1 MSQTR
6 LDAINTCLRGIGI
19 APVETEDD
27 PDLDAA
33 TASQVINQVSMD
45 IQSRGWWF
53 NKESNWHLTPDET
66 TGYIS
71 APSSALSI
79 ITSGASRNEGL
90 TIRDNKIYDLYN
102 HTYDLRDR
110 AYSVPGSDILYIEFT
125 FITELPFEDMPPV
138 ARQAVTFAARR
149 QFAQDLEVDKSRYEF
164 QAKDERTAYN
174 NLLRENARNNK
185 RNPFRDNS
193 SIALFMSKAGG
204 YNSNQYSYA
213 VFPKRVT
220 A

>member
-1 MSQTR
+1 MSQTK

-19 APVETEDD
+19 APVATEDD

-33 TASQVINQVSMD
+33 TASQVINQVAMN

-53 NKESNWHLTPDET
+53 NKESNWYISPDET

-79 ITSGASRNEGL
+79 VTSGASRNEGL

-110 AYSVPGSDILYIEFT
+110 ACSEPGSDILYIEFT
-125 FITELPFEDMPPV
+125 FITELSFEDMPPV

-164 QAKDERTAYN
+164 QAKDERIAYD

-193 SIALFMSKAGG
+193 SIALFMNRAGG

-220 A
+220 